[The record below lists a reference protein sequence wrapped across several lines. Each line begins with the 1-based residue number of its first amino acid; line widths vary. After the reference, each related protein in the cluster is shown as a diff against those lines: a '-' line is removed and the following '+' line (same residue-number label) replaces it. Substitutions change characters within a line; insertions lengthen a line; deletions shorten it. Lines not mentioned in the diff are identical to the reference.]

1 VVNEQLAEVN
11 NETQVEATNHLN
23 SEDVIPH
30 QQAHTQADS
39 KQARIATAV
48 AKAKTKREA
57 QKAAN
62 SQDVPNLEAIN
73 KKKPNQIPPAQKVDD
88 NKTSSPDELANTE
101 AQQVEVKKR
110 RIAVAVAKAKAK
122 KAAEKNDKLL

>member
-1 VVNEQLAEVN
+1 
-11 NETQVEATNHLN
+11 
-23 SEDVIPH
+23 
-30 QQAHTQADS
+30 
-39 KQARIATAV
+39 
-48 AKAKTKREA
+48 
-57 QKAAN
+57 
-62 SQDVPNLEAIN
+62 
-73 KKKPNQIPPAQKVDD
+73 VDD